1 MLRADFENRPTTAVL
16 ADHLNEFEQLINDC
30 EVIVLSDYGKGGLD
44 HITRMI
50 EVAKK
55 KSIPVLIDPKGNNYE
70 RYRGATV
77 ITPNRAE
84 LARVVGEW
92 GSEEELTQKAQ
103 ALRSELDLTAL
114 LLTRSEE
121 GMTLY
126 TAEGEVTIPAQ
137 ALEVYDVS
145 GAGDTV
151 IGVLATMMAMGKPLP
166 EAIRIANRAGGIVVG
181 KLGTATVSFE
191 ELFPNGFEELFPGG

>member
-1 MLRADFENRPTTAVL
+1 M
-16 ADHLNEFEQLINDC
+16 
-30 EVIVLSDYGKGGLD
+30 
-44 HITRMI
+44 
-50 EVAKK
+50 
-55 KSIPVLIDPKGNNYE
+55 
-70 RYRGATV
+70 

-84 LARVVGEW
+84 LAQVVGSW
-92 GSEEELTQKAQ
+92 SSEEELTRKAH
-103 ALRSELDLTAL
+103 ALRAKLDLTAL

-126 TAEGEVTIPAQ
+126 TDTGEKTIPAQ

-151 IGVLATMMAMGKPLP
+151 IAVMATMIAMGESL
-166 EAIRIANRAGGIVVG
+166 EESMRIANRAGGIVVG

-191 ELFPNGFEELFPGG
+191 ELFPNGYEDLFAGEKL